1 MHDSSGDASAAT
13 AFSRTEIFAAL
24 LLGCV
29 ALMMLGLQ
37 PVLLGELVNR
47 QRISLEGVGVVAMG
61 EIFALGLGVIL
72 AEKVLPL
79 GRLRE
84 TAAGASLLLAG
95 VNLLTLLAKG
105 DLACTLVRLLAGLL
119 AAALFWITTMVI
131 VRSAKPDRLA
141 GVFLTLQTAVQAVV
155 ALCLARWVM
164 PAFGWQ
170 AGFVAV
176 AALSLLPLTVLRWI
190 PLRLGLHAEAV
201 KPSLVS
207 MRGLFALLVPF
218 AQMCAVGTLWA
229 YLDPLGQAAGFTAS
243 NAQALVSLVLFMQ
256 LVGGSVA
263 SMAVRWW
270 RAPATLA
277 VGVVLFVAVT
287 LGMHGLPAGRLVAFA
302 VLCGVFGF
310 GWLFLMPFHI
320 RLAFDVDPQGRVAL
334 LVPAAQLL
342 GSAFGPLTA
351 SFSVNGDQVGHV
363 PLVASGFALLV
374 GLSLLAL
381 RLRVP
386 ASTLRPSGAGQE

>member
-1 MHDSSGDASAAT
+1 MNDAAVNAPA
-13 AFSRTEIFAAL
+13 AFSRAEIAAAL

-47 QRISLEGVGVVAMG
+47 HRISLEGVGIVAMG

-84 TAAGASLLLAG
+84 TTACASVLLAG
-95 VNLLTLLAKG
+95 VNLLTLVAKG

-131 VRSAKPDRLA
+131 VRAAKPDRLA
-141 GVFLTLQTAVQAVV
+141 GIFLTLQTAVQAVV
-155 ALCLARWVM
+155 AFCLARWLM
-164 PAFGWQ
+164 PALGWQ
-170 AGFVAV
+170 SGFVAV
-176 AALSLLPLTVLRWI
+176 AGLSLLPLTVLPWM
-190 PLRLGLHAEAV
+190 PWRLGLHAEAV
-201 KPSLVS
+201 KPSVVS
-207 MRGLFALLVPF
+207 LRGLFALLVPF

-229 YLDPLGQAAGFTAS
+229 YLDPLGQAAGFSAS
-243 NAQALVSLVLFMQ
+243 NAQVLVSMVLLMQ

-263 SMAVRWW
+263 SVAVRWW
-270 RAPATLA
+270 RAPSTLA
-277 VGVVLFVAVT
+277 VGVLLFLAIG
-287 LGMHGLPAGRLVAFA
+287 LAMHGLPAGRLAAFA
-302 VLCGVFGF
+302 ALCGLFGF
-310 GWLFLMPFHI
+310 GWLFLMPFHV

-351 SFSVNGDQVGHV
+351 SFSVDGNQVTHV
-363 PLVASGFALLV
+363 PLVASGFAVLV
-374 GLSLLAL
+374 GASLLAL
-381 RLRVP
+381 RHR
-386 ASTLRPSGAGQE
+386 ASGGVLRPSGAGQD